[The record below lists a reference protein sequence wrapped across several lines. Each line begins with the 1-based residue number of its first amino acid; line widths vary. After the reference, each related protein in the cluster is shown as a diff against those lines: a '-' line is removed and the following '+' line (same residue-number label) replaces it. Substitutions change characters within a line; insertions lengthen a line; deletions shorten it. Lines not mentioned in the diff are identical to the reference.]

1 MENIRDSTQSGSD
14 DRYLKV
20 GQINTRY
27 WMGGDGEI
35 PLVLIHGLGGFIENW
50 RTCFPFLAAKHRVYA
65 LDLPGFGLT
74 DKPPSASYKITNFV
88 AFVRKFMAALGI
100 ERAGLVGHSLGGA
113 IAAQFT
119 IQSPEMVEKLIM
131 VNSAGL
137 GKEAAFALRLLSLPL
152 IGEMLS
158 RPSRSGTEQS
168 LQLYVHDQAFI
179 TEEEIDL
186 SYQMAA
192 QPGRQQVLLETLR
205 GVGNLSGQKKSFYEP
220 LCSELKTIKQPTLVI
235 WGRQDQVVPISHAQ
249 MAAQS
254 IPDVRVEII
263 DKCGHMPMLEQSE
276 AFTRVLLNF
285 LQN

>member
-1 MENIRDSTQSGSD
+1 VVPSQRRERGSHVVF
-14 DRYLKV
+14 LC
-20 GQINTRY
+20 
-27 WMGGDGEI
+27 
-35 PLVLIHGLGGFIENW
+35 GFIENW
-50 RTCFPFLAAKHRVYA
+50 RTCFSLLAAKHRVYA

-74 DKPPSASYKITNFV
+74 DKPLNTSYSITNFV
-88 AFVRKFMAALGI
+88 AFAREFMATLGI
-100 ERAGLVGHSLGGA
+100 ERASLVGHSLGGA

-119 IQSPEMVEKLIM
+119 LQFPKMVEKLIL

-168 LQLYVHDQAFI
+168 LQLYVHDQASI

-192 QPGRQQVLLETLR
+192 QPGRQQALLETVR

-220 LCSELKTIKQPTLVI
+220 LCSELKTIRQPTLVI
-235 WGRQDQVVPISHAQ
+235 WGRQDQIVPVIHAEV
-249 MAAQS
+249 AAQS
-254 IPDVRVEII
+254 IPDVRVEIF
-263 DKCGHMPMLEQSE
+263 DNCGHVPMLEQSQ
-276 AFTRVLLNF
+276 AFTRALLEF